1 MIPKNFVKVF
11 AKEKFSQIKEIYK
24 TVFFFF
30 LGNEGLFYP
39 EQNYSTREG
48 SLKNIEFP
56 LPKN

>member
-24 TVFFFF
+24 TGFFF

-48 SLKNIEFP
+48 SLKNIEFS